1 MDSASEMGLFAQVV
15 EANGFKAAGQRL
27 GLSPSAVSKRISRL
41 EDRLGARLLHRT
53 TRSLALT
60 EVGAVYFEH
69 CRRILDEIAEAERE
83 VADTMA
89 VARGH
94 LRVSVP
100 LAFGPARIAP
110 ILPEFLEHYPQVR
123 VSVVALDRDVDLIG
137 EGFDVAIRVA
147 RLRDSSLIARRLT
160 SNRRVVCA
168 TAGYFA
174 KYGTPRHPPD
184 LDGHNCLVNTVYSPQ
199 GAWSFKKGAGLHSVQ
214 VRGNLELTSPQA
226 LREVALRGLGIGLL
240 PAFLVDADLR
250 AGRLLAVLTDYV
262 SEDADVFLIYPHS
275 RHLSP
280 KVRVFVDFLADR
292 FKDDP

>member
-1 MDSASEMGLFAQVV
+1 MDSASEMGLFALVV

-53 TRSLALT
+53 TRRLALT
-60 EVGAVYFEH
+60 EVGGVYFEH
-69 CRRILDEIAEAERE
+69 CRQILDQIAEAERE

-94 LRVSVP
+94 LRVTVP

-110 ILPEFLEHYPQVR
+110 LLPEFLERYPQVR

-174 KYGTPRHPPD
+174 KHGTPPHPAG

-199 GAWSFKKGAGLHSVQ
+199 GAWSFKKGNRLHSVQ
-214 VRGNLELTSPQA
+214 VRGNLEFTSPQA

-250 AGRLLAVLTDYV
+250 SGRLLAVLTDYV

-292 FKDDP
+292 FRDDP

>member
-1 MDSASEMGLFAQVV
+1 MDSASEMGLFALVV

-53 TRSLALT
+53 TRRLALT
-60 EVGAVYFEH
+60 EVGGVYFEH
-69 CRRILDEIAEAERE
+69 CRQILDQIAEAERE

-94 LRVSVP
+94 LRVTVP

-110 ILPEFLEHYPQVR
+110 LLPEFLERYPQVH

-174 KYGTPRHPPD
+174 KHGTPRHPAG

-199 GAWSFKKGAGLHSVQ
+199 GAWSFKKGNRLHSVQ
-214 VRGNLELTSPQA
+214 VRGNLEFTSPQA

-250 AGRLLAVLTDYV
+250 SGRLLAVLTDYV
-262 SEDADVFLIYPHS
+262 SEDADVFLIYPHL

-292 FKDDP
+292 FRDDP

>member
-94 LRVSVP
+94 LKVSVP

-110 ILPEFLEHYPQVR
+110 ILPEFLERYPQVR

-174 KYGTPRHPPD
+174 KYGTPRRPAG
-184 LDGHNCLVNTVYSPQ
+184 LDGHNCLVNTVYSPR
-199 GAWSFKKGAGLHSVQ
+199 GTWSFKKAAGLHSVQ
-214 VRGNLELTSPQA
+214 VRGNLEFTSPQA
-226 LREVALRGLGIGLL
+226 LREVVLRGLGIGLL
-240 PAFLVDADLR
+240 PAFLVDADLQ
-250 AGRLLAVLTDYV
+250 AGRLRAVLTDYV
-262 SEDADVFLIYPHS
+262 SEDADVYLIYPHS

>member
-1 MDSASEMGLFAQVV
+1 MDSASEMGLFALVV

-53 TRSLALT
+53 TRRLALT
-60 EVGAVYFEH
+60 EVGGVYFEH
-69 CRRILDEIAEAERE
+69 CRQILDQIAEAERE

-94 LRVSVP
+94 LRVTVP

-110 ILPEFLEHYPQVR
+110 LLPEFLERYPQVH

-174 KYGTPRHPPD
+174 KHGTPRHPAG

-199 GAWSFKKGAGLHSVQ
+199 GAWSFKKGNRLHSVQ
-214 VRGNLELTSPQA
+214 VRGNLEFTSPQA

-250 AGRLLAVLTDYV
+250 SGRLLAVLTDYV

-292 FKDDP
+292 FRDDP

>member
-1 MDSASEMGLFAQVV
+1 MDSASEMGLFALVV

-53 TRSLALT
+53 TRRLALT
-60 EVGAVYFEH
+60 EVGGVYFEH
-69 CRRILDEIAEAERE
+69 CRQILDQIAEAERE

-94 LRVSVP
+94 LRVTVP

-110 ILPEFLEHYPQVR
+110 LLPEFLERYPQVR

-174 KYGTPRHPPD
+174 KHGTPRHPAG

-199 GAWSFKKGAGLHSVQ
+199 GAWSFKKGNRLHSVQ
-214 VRGNLELTSPQA
+214 VRGNLEFTSPQA

-250 AGRLLAVLTDYV
+250 SGRLLAVLTDYV

-292 FKDDP
+292 FRDDP

>member
-1 MDSASEMGLFAQVV
+1 MDSASEMGLFALVV

-53 TRSLALT
+53 TRRLALT
-60 EVGAVYFEH
+60 EVGGVYFEH
-69 CRRILDEIAEAERE
+69 CRQILDQIAEAERE

-94 LRVSVP
+94 LRVTVP

-110 ILPEFLEHYPQVR
+110 LLPEFLERYPQVR

-174 KYGTPRHPPD
+174 KHGTPRHPAG

-199 GAWSFKKGAGLHSVQ
+199 GAWSFKKGNRLHSVQ
-214 VRGNLELTSPQA
+214 VRGNLEFTSPQA

-250 AGRLLAVLTDYV
+250 SGRLLAVLTDYV

-292 FKDDP
+292 FRNDP

>member
-1 MDSASEMGLFAQVV
+1 MDPASEMELFAQVV

-60 EVGAVYFEH
+60 EVGAAYFEN
-69 CRRILDEIAEAERE
+69 CRRIMDEIAEAERE

-89 VARGH
+89 VARGL

-100 LAFGPARIAP
+100 PAFGPARIAP
-110 ILPEFLEHYPQVR
+110 ILPDFLQRFPQVR
-123 VSVVALDRDVDLIG
+123 VSVVAVDRDVDLIG
-137 EGFDVAIRVA
+137 EGFDVAIRVS

-174 KYGTPRHPPD
+174 KHGTPRHPAD
-184 LDGHNCLVNTVYSPQ
+184 LDSHNCLVNPVYSTQ
-199 GAWSFKKGAGLHSVQ
+199 GTWSFKKGGRLHSVQ
-214 VRGNLELTSPQA
+214 VRGNLEFTSPQA

-240 PAFLVDADLR
+240 PAFLVNADLR
-250 AGRLLAVLTDYV
+250 AGRLRTVLTDYI

-292 FKDDP
+292 FKDGP

>member
-1 MDSASEMGLFAQVV
+1 MDSASEMGLFALVV

-53 TRSLALT
+53 TRRLALT
-60 EVGAVYFEH
+60 EVGGVYFEH
-69 CRRILDEIAEAERE
+69 CRQILDEIAEAERE

-94 LRVSVP
+94 LRVTVP
-100 LAFGPARIAP
+100 LAFGPVRIAP
-110 ILPEFLEHYPQVR
+110 LLPEFLERYPQVR

-174 KYGTPRHPPD
+174 KHGTPRHPAG

-199 GAWSFKKGAGLHSVQ
+199 GAWSFKKGNRLHSVQ
-214 VRGNLELTSPQA
+214 VRGNLEFTSPQA

-250 AGRLLAVLTDYV
+250 SGRLLAVLTDYV

-292 FKDDP
+292 FRDDP